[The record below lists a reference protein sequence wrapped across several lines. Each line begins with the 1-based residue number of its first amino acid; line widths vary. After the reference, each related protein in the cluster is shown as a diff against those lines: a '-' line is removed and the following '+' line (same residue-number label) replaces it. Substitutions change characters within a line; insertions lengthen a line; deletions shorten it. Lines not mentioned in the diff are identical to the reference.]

1 MKHCL
6 ESGEMVGESRSQA
19 AVVIGEEIDQ
29 MPKEPPVSVRFQRE
43 VKLAL
48 EKMAKSDDRTISYVI
63 NKIVVEYLRAKKLI
77 K

>member
-1 MKHCL
+1 
-6 ESGEMVGESRSQA
+6 MVGQSRSQA

>member
-6 ESGEMVGESRSQA
+6 EFGEMVGESRSQA

>member
-1 MKHCL
+1 
-6 ESGEMVGESRSQA
+6 MVGESRSQA